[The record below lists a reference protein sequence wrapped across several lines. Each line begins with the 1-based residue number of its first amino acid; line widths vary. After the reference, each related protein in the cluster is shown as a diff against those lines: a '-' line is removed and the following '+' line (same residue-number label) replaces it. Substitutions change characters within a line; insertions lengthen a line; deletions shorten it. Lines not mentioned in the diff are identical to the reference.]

1 MLLSKT
7 GYAVAVAGL
16 TFSTL
21 VVGTAP
27 ARANAGASVPK
38 AVQAA
43 EPTPLPTVT
52 QPESTKYQY
61 VHMSINSL
69 HRDSS
74 GLVTL
79 TYTATNSGPG
89 AYFAN
94 EDLVSPFSFRVPSSD
109 KVTLTDEA
117 AKLRY
122 RSLQMIPSRNCT
134 CTNLNT
140 VPEAVNQ
147 GQQAIFFNTYK
158 LPANVTKVTVS
169 IPGNADAKNVPI
181 S

>member
-1 MLLSKT
+1 MSLSKT
-7 GYAVAVAGL
+7 CYAVAVAVL

-21 VVGTAP
+21 VIDTAS
-27 ARANAGASVPK
+27 AGADAAVSVPK
-38 AVQAA
+38 VVRAA
-43 EPTPLPTVT
+43 DPTPLPTVT

-79 TYTATNSGPG
+79 TYTAFNSGPG
-89 AYFAN
+89 AYYPNA
-94 EDLVSPFSFRVPSSD
+94 DLVSPFDFRVPSSD

-122 RSLQMIPSRNCT
+122 RALQMIPSRNCT
-134 CTNLNT
+134 CTE
-140 VPEAVNQ
+140 VGHVRGGVNQ

-158 LPANVTKVTVS
+158 LPANITKVTVS